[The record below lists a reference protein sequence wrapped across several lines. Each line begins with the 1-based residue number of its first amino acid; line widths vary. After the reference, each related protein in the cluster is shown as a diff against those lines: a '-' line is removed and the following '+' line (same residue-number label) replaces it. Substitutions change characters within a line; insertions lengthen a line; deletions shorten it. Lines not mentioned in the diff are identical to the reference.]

1 MSDHETKETDD
12 TPVTKEE
19 EYADLLAGVDF
30 WDDLPVLIRV
40 MEEKYS
46 QR

>member
-12 TPVTKEE
+12 TPMTKEE
-19 EYADLLAGVDF
+19 EYADLLTDVDF

-40 MEEKYS
+40 I
-46 QR
+46 RLDTHT